1 MPPRN
6 QYPKP
11 IDEILIAM
19 GTIHK
24 KLDELLKDIDELKQ
38 IIKETKVVEE
48 KSNSW
53 SWFGEHKKI

>member
-11 IDEILIAM
+11 IDEILVAM

-38 IIKETKVVEE
+38 VIKVQQSKDTTY
-48 KSNSW
+48 SRG
-53 SWFGEHKKI
+53 WFWN

>member
-1 MPPRN
+1 MISRN
-6 QYPKP
+6 QFPKP
-11 IDEILIAM
+11 IDEILVAM

-38 IIKETKVVEE
+38 IIKETKSVEE
-48 KSNSW
+48 KSTYW

>member
-6 QYPKP
+6 QFPKP
-11 IDEILIAM
+11 IDEILVAM

-38 IIKETKVVEE
+38 VIKETQSKDTTY
-48 KSNSW
+48 SRGWFW
-53 SWFGEHKKI
+53 S